1 VLPVLVLAALVAL
14 PATASSADLPAGADP
29 CIALTPAVVDQLRI
43 SGALTPLVPAEIST
57 STLIATGRSLT
68 GCPPAGDP
76 DPATTRARVCPLL
89 TGEGV
94 AALADRFRATPAVRA
109 DLGPERVAIARNAL
123 RCDGPT
129 AAEDAVT
136 VETSA
141 DQDSS
146 TTAGRADRGPLRN
159 RFAVIVATCALIGAL
174 LLLVAVRPRRRRSS
188 DAHDGA
194 DVGTQST
201 PDEDLDVRVLPENR
215 ADSYDEL
222 LEGLRREVT
231 ELQRTDDARRKHWK
245 EPDDG
250 REH

>member
-29 CIALTPAVVDQLRI
+29 CLALTPAVVDQLRI
-43 SGALTPLVPAEIST
+43 SGALTPLVPAEIRT

-94 AALADRFRATPAVRA
+94 AALADRLRATPAVRA

-123 RCDGPT
+123 HCDGP
-129 AAEDAVT
+129 AATEDAVA
-136 VETSA
+136 VETSV
-141 DQDSS
+141 DQNSGN
-146 TTAGRADRGPLRN
+146 TVGRPDRGLPQN
-159 RFAVIVATCALIGAL
+159 RFAVIVAICALLGAL
-174 LLLVAVRPRRRRSS
+174 LLLVAVRPRRHRSS
-188 DAHDGA
+188 DADDGA
-194 DVGTQST
+194 DVEQRST
-201 PDEDLDVRVLPENR
+201 PNEDADVRRLPDNR
-215 ADSYDEL
+215 SDSYDEL

-231 ELQRTDDARRKHWK
+231 ELQRTDDARRKQWK
-245 EPDDG
+245 EP
-250 REH
+250 EL

>member
-1 VLPVLVLAALVAL
+1 
-14 PATASSADLPAGADP
+14 
-29 CIALTPAVVDQLRI
+29 
-43 SGALTPLVPAEIST
+43 
-57 STLIATGRSLT
+57 LIAVGRSVT

-94 AALADRFRATPAVRA
+94 AALADRFGATPAVRA
-109 DLGPERVAIARNAL
+109 DLGPERLAIARNAL
-123 RCDGPT
+123 RCDGP
-129 AAEDAVT
+129 AATEDAVA

-146 TTAGRADRGPLRN
+146 STAGRADRGLLQN
-159 RFAVIVATCALIGAL
+159 WFAVTVATCALIGVV

-194 DVGTQST
+194 DVEKQST
-201 PDEDLDVRVLPENR
+201 PDENSDLRGLPENR
-215 ADSYDEL
+215 SDSYDEL

-231 ELQRTDDARRKHWK
+231 ELQRTHDARRKHWR
-245 EPDDG
+245 EPDDRRG
-250 REH
+250 TE